1 MTFLA
6 NLITNFLDGISS
18 STFLLNPDRNWFG
31 SALFEFS
38 GSTSSIGG
46 FQGTSA
52 HGHTDTDWF
61 GHRYRFWYLC
71 CLPFAITILDAN
83 AKIYKS

>member
-46 FQGTSA
+46 FQGT
-52 HGHTDTDWF
+52 
-61 GHRYRFWYLC
+61 
-71 CLPFAITILDAN
+71 
-83 AKIYKS
+83 